1 MRNRGARATAAAVT
15 RIRGLGAGYLAAG
28 CCCSK
33 LKKKIGE
40 ENQNI
45 SGLESQGMID
55 EEERANRL
63 TASPGLISTRPG
75 REYETSGEVTGRK
88 IIRLVEE
95 TERLKERGQND
106 DASEHCMYY
115 ILLRRSEF

>member
-15 RIRGLGAGYLAAG
+15 RRRGLGAGYLAAG

-33 LKKKIGE
+33 LKKIGE